1 MRSLVI
7 AICLAGLLLYCALL
21 KKAPRE
27 NWSYLKLLDPSL
39 RVMDDPPQL
48 LKLASGFEAQ
58 RGKGSESSA
67 ETTFA
72 TRFEAFRALL
82 LLQRERFKVSLPAP
96 VGSTTW
102 KGTADSSCPA
112 RV

>member
-1 MRSLVI
+1 
-7 AICLAGLLLYCALL
+7 
-21 KKAPRE
+21 
-27 NWSYLKLLDPSL
+27 
-39 RVMDDPPQL
+39 MDDPPQL